1 MTFLPFL
8 LKLLEICLR
17 PRLCDRGWVG
27 HCTVDVSGEL
37 QRLATG
43 GVFQS
48 SPDAGIAAVGVSCVT
63 VDQVR
68 LL

>member
-1 MTFLPFL
+1 M
-8 LKLLEICLR
+8 R
-17 PRLCDRGWVG
+17 RLSDREWVG
-27 HCTVDVSGEL
+27 HCTVDVLEGL

-48 SPDAGIAAVGVSCVT
+48 SPDAGIAAVGVSYVT
-63 VDQVR
+63 VLQVR

>member
-1 MTFLPFL
+1 M
-8 LKLLEICLR
+8 R
-17 PRLCDRGWVG
+17 PEYQRKELIY
-27 HCTVDVSGEL
+27 CTVSISEEL
-37 QRLATG
+37 PRLATG

>member
-1 MTFLPFL
+1 M
-8 LKLLEICLR
+8 R
-17 PRLCDRGWVG
+17 PRLCDREWVG
-27 HCTVDVSGEL
+27 RCTVDVLEEL